1 MASPM
6 TDTGEEQERMDADRN
21 ALQGFEVL
29 GLSISQCILAIVE
42 GKVPEELVVRI
53 EGGTCFE
60 DLQELGRQY
69 AEKYWKDLAG
79 PALVVF
85 NRLLAAGRISQP
97 RLEGKEPPD
106 TSKGIW
112 RFGSLHLGTD
122 ELQDLLAISD
132 AFLNMPAA
140 GRDDFIDILPQAGLQ
155 ELVLHL
161 RQGRLAAFFPGY
173 LERTTTLTA
182 VQIFGLIRER
192 LKEFFREGNP
202 QHRATIY
209 PALMQ
214 ILGPSFRTYHV
225 QSQQPT
231 SGVDSRAPQHSRV
244 GPPPP
249 RPAKP

>member
-1 MASPM
+1 
-6 TDTGEEQERMDADRN
+6 MDAEKN
-21 ALQGFEVL
+21 SLPGFEVR

-42 GKVPEELVVRI
+42 GKVPEELVVHI

-97 RLEGKEPPD
+97 RLEGKDPPD
-106 TSKGIW
+106 TSQGIW
-112 RFGSLHLGTD
+112 RFGSLQVGTD

-132 AFLNMPAA
+132 AFLNMPAQ

-161 RQGRLAAFFPGY
+161 RQGRLAAFFPGFP
-173 LERTTTLTA
+173 EKTA
-182 VQIFGLIRER
+182 NLPAAQIFGLIRAR
-192 LKEFFREGNP
+192 LKEFFREANP
-202 QHRATIY
+202 QHRAAIY

-225 QSQQPT
+225 QSQQPA
-231 SGVDSRAPQHSRV
+231 SGVDTRAPQHSRV